1 MEAAMNRMRFAEPV
15 LLIPNYEK
23 EAQIHLSFFQTVD
36 NPSCM
41 MISEGGCVWGNRQGS
56 PARSIK
62 DEFQTFEESLK
73 F

>member
-41 MISEGGCVWGNRQGS
+41 MILEGGGVCGGTVRVPLRVQ
-56 PARSIK
+56 
-62 DEFQTFEESLK
+62 
-73 F
+73 

>member
-41 MISEGGCVWGNRQGS
+41 MILEG
-56 PARSIK
+56 AFI
-62 DEFQTFEESLK
+62 
-73 F
+73 